1 MPSVMALPVQKMSG
15 RVAEA
20 NVAVRGSSTWPSVSS
35 SAAAMEEMPHSS
47 ISAIRNERTRL
58 VMVFS
63 SFDFFKNRIS
73 CF

>member
-1 MPSVMALPVQKMSG
+1 MISVVR
-15 RVAEA
+15 RV
-20 NVAVRGSSTWPSVSS
+20 VTMLIVTGS